1 MDHPPS
7 SPSASPSGAPFPPPP
22 GAGAPVPPP
31 KPSFAPPP
39 VFAAPGG
46 LKAPVKVVGGARPLV
61 LPRRASPLQRA
72 QEANEAT
79 AEARKSIDAIFSQ
92 SRPPWG
98 GASTLS
104 GSQIDDLQKAIRALE
119 GKLAERDLAV
129 SDAQAKLAER
139 ERELAEAEALLAA
152 RERVIEAAR
161 KQPAAATEAVSTEQA
176 EALKK
181 LKEELDRQE
190 ASIKEA
196 RQALKEREEFI
207 EQSEG
212 MLFSKM
218 QAQQEKETELE
229 QKEEDLKRKAKQLG
243 LLKDEPPPPMEKA

>member
-1 MDHPPS
+1 M
-7 SPSASPSGAPFPPPP
+7 
-22 GAGAPVPPP
+22 
-31 KPSFAPPP
+31 KP
-39 VFAAPGG
+39 
-46 LKAPVKVVGGARPLV
+46 VGGAKPLV

-72 QEANEAT
+72 QEASAAT
-79 AEARKSIDAIFSQ
+79 AEARRSIDAIFSQ

-98 GASTLS
+98 GEATLS
-104 GSQIDDLQKAIRALE
+104 GRQIEELQKAIRGLE
-119 GKLAERDLAV
+119 AKLAERDLAL
-129 SDAQAKLAER
+129 SEAQAKLSER

-161 KQPAAATEAVSTEQA
+161 REPAAASPAVSTEEM

-190 ASIKEA
+190 TSLKEQRA
-196 RQALKEREEFI
+196 ALKEREDFL
-207 EQSEG
+207 EQSEA

-229 QKEEDLKRKAKQLG
+229 QKEEDLRRKMKQMG
-243 LLKDEPPPPMEKA
+243 LLKDEPPPPIEKA

>member
-1 MDHPPS
+1 MDKQPPS
-7 SPSASPSGAPFPPPP
+7 RPAPSPGAPFPPP
-22 GAGAPVPPP
+22 A
-31 KPSFAPPP
+31 
-39 VFAAPGG
+39 FAAPG
-46 LKAPVKVVGGARPLV
+46 LKAPAKMMGGAKPLV

-72 QEANEAT
+72 QEASAAT

-104 GSQIDDLQKAIRALE
+104 GTQVDELQKAIRALE
-119 GKLAERDLAV
+119 VKLAERDLAV
-129 SDAQAKLAER
+129 ADAQTKLAER

-161 KQPAAATEAVSTEQA
+161 KQPAAANESVSTEQA

-229 QKEEDLKRKAKQLG
+229 QKEEDLKRTAKQMG
-243 LLKDEPPPPMEKA
+243 LLKNEPPPPIEKA